1 MKAINKI
8 CQILAILASLA
19 TIVVFFTN
27 FATIVSDSAGQ
38 LTASG
43 AQLGFGTKVAG
54 VAMHKSSKLLF
65 CFLVAAL
72 SLVFGA
78 FSFKS
83 KGARYGTVVSSA
95 VAAIFML
102 VVTLSSP
109 YRFVD
114 ADGVA
119 GVTSIVYES
128 GVVIATVLLFVALA
142 ASVAHLFIDDYIE
155 CAGKKPTIIKRVVQ
169 FLRDYK
175 SEGKKIVWPDFKCVL
190 KNTVIVLIMCLIV
203 GAFVWLIDWGLGYL
217 LNKIW

>member
-8 CQILAILASLA
+8 CQILAILASA
-19 TIVVFFTN
+19 AAIVVFFTN

-43 AQLGFGTKVAG
+43 AQLGFGAKVG
-54 VAMHKSSKLLF
+54 GIAMHKSSKLLF
-65 CFLVAAL
+65 CFLVAVL

-102 VVTLSSP
+102 VVSLSSP
-109 YRFVD
+109 YKFVD
-114 ADGVA
+114 ADGVT
-119 GVTSIVYES
+119 GVTSITYES
-128 GVVIATVLLFVALA
+128 GVVIATVLLFVTLA
-142 ASVAHLFIDDYIE
+142 ASIAHLFIADYIE
-155 CAGKKPTIIKRVVQ
+155 CAGKKPTIMKRVVQ

-175 SEGKKIVWPDFKCVL
+175 SESKKIVWPGFKDVL
-190 KNTVIVLIMCLIV
+190 KNTAIVLVVCLVI
-203 GAFVWLIDWGLGYL
+203 GAFVWLIDLGLGFL
-217 LNKIW
+217 LNEIW